1 MVSSAKKAPHRE
13 QLLAMAIEAAKKKQ
27 RDGARVIFKQVLRQ
41 DPHNIRAMMWLAKLA
56 RNDKERRHWLEQ
68 VLAIDPDNELA
79 RRKLDEM
86 AYEETAT
93 TNRTLFVVGVSI
105 IAVLV
110 VVGGILLLVSLNSG

>member
-1 MVSSAKKAPHRE
+1 MVSSTKKAPHRE

-27 RDGARVIFKQVLRQ
+27 RDGARVIFKQVLHQ

-86 AYEETAT
+86 AYEETAS

-105 IAVLV
+105 VAVLV